1 MLQKPLH
8 SLGHVLR
15 IRTNIA
21 EEFDSR
27 SDVLLGPGTRL
38 RFLDGDVEEVDF
50 RDAYRRPGD
59 VEATLNGEQF
69 LTSRQSFFNLVLT
82 A

>member
-8 SLGHVLR
+8 SLGQLLR
-15 IRTNIA
+15 IRTNLA
-21 EEFDSR
+21 EEFNSR
-27 SDVLLGPGTRL
+27 SDVLLGPGKRL
-38 RFLDGDVEEVDF
+38 RFHDSYAEEVEF
-50 RDAYRRPGD
+50 RDAYRHPGD
-59 VEATLNGEQF
+59 VEASMNVEQL